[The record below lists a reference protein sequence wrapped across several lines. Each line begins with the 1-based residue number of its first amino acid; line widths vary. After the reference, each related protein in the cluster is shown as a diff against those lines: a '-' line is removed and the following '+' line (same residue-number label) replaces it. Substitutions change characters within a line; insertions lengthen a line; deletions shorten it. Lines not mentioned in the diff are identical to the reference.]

1 MEYRFT
7 EELRVVPPYKP
18 TVLGCLVQLFLI
30 VTILGFIALVTW
42 GVLYM
47 GSKVTSES
55 YENDKRTFD
64 TAAGKS
70 APRYNKG

>member
-1 MEYRFT
+1 MEYKFT
-7 EELRVVPPYKP
+7 EALREVPPYKP

-47 GSKVTSES
+47 GSKVTS
-55 YENDKRTFD
+55 
-64 TAAGKS
+64 
-70 APRYNKG
+70 